1 MDGCLVQLST
11 LLSNLPLLERLD
23 LSSCG
28 FTVKLFQKDRLQ
40 FATALQGKYS
50 YKLPHEET
58 NIVANEPTKESDP
71 PGHPTV
77 LLTPKLLEQIQ
88 TN

>member
-1 MDGCLVQLST
+1 MIDKITEGICKIFQTLSQLNLSHNSLMDCCLVQLST

-40 FATALQGKYS
+40 FATALQGKFS
-50 YKLPHEET
+50 YMG
-58 NIVANEPTKESDP
+58 ESFQD
-71 PGHPTV
+71 
-77 LLTPKLLEQIQ
+77 
-88 TN
+88 